1 MLLSNVRKSTV
12 RHSLLKKGDKVLVAC
27 SGGADSTAL
36 LLALLELSGEYDLRI
51 AVAHFNHRL
60 RRASDQDER
69 FVIQLARKLGLPVY
83 VKREDIRA
91 WALKHGQN
99 IEEAGRERR
108 YKFLKDTA
116 GRVGARKIA
125 TGHTLSDQAETVL
138 MRLLRGTGPR
148 GLEGI
153 APCVDNLIIRPL
165 IDVERREVEAYLRS
179 NETPHR
185 EDESNRNLGYLR
197 NRVRRRLIPY
207 LEKSFEPKI
216 VRHLGTLAEICRE
229 EEKVWAGLCGAEEER
244 SIIRRKGTVFLDARR
259 LSALPPGSGRRLV
272 RAFLAAVKGDLRRF
286 TFRDIE
292 AVRLLA
298 EQKEAALPG
307 NLFLSRER
315 GLISVKEKTK
325 PAPRFE
331 LKWDGRKKL
340 TIPALGLSFVGRIKK
355 GKTKLPSYDDGRR
368 ALVDAGK
375 IDFPLLVRN
384 CRDGDRYRPLGS
396 PGRKKLMEAMRS
408 KGIPAG
414 ERDRLPVF
422 LTEGKII
429 WAPGLP
435 VAEDFK
441 ITPATT
447 RIYMIEKSQ
456 SSYLYHQMIK
466 KTGGRAP
473 VPATP
478 AAEGVPHGGMGGA
491 RTDGDAP

>member
-12 RHSLLKKGDKVLVAC
+12 RHGLLEKGDKVLVAC

-69 FVIQLARKLGLPVY
+69 FVIRLARKLGLPVY

-108 YKFLKDTA
+108 YRFLRDTA
-116 GRVGARKIA
+116 SRVGARKIA
-125 TGHTLSDQAETVL
+125 TGHTLTDQAETVL

-165 IDVERREVEAYLRS
+165 IDIERREVEAYLRS
-179 NETPHR
+179 SETPHR
-185 EDESNRNLGYLR
+185 EDESNRNLDYLR

-207 LEKSFEPKI
+207 LEKSFDPKI
-216 VRHLGTLAEICRE
+216 VRHLGKLAEISRE
-229 EEKVWAGLCGAEEER
+229 EEKVWAELCGAEEER

-286 TFRDIE
+286 TFRDVE

-331 LKWDGRKKL
+331 HKWDGKKRL
-340 TIPALGLSFVGRIKK
+340 AIPALRLSFVGRIKK
-355 GKTKLPSYDDGRR
+355 GMTKLPSYDDRRR

-375 IDFPLLVRN
+375 INFPLLVRN
-384 CRDGDRYRPLGS
+384 CREGDRYRPLGS
-396 PGRKKLMEAMRS
+396 PGRKKLAEIMRS
-408 KGIPAG
+408 KGIPPG
-414 ERDRLPVF
+414 ERGRHPVF
-422 LTEGKII
+422 ISGEEII
-429 WAPGLP
+429 WVSGLP
-435 VAEDFK
+435 IADDHRV
-441 ITPATT
+441 TPAT
-447 RIYMIEKSQ
+447 RRVLVIE
-456 SSYLYHQMIK
+456 
-466 KTGGRAP
+466 R
-473 VPATP
+473 
-478 AAEGVPHGGMGGA
+478 
-491 RTDGDAP
+491 R